1 MHTFKNDAG
10 RKFVLPLNPT
20 TVGRVYRETGFDL
33 RAPEK
38 LSDDLEHAVVVLHSI
53 ARREC
58 VSLLVE
64 DLKASLPG
72 AVLKEA
78 IAAVEAAMVDYFPST
93 TPPPKPKA
101 KPWKPSKTISNDPGD
116 SPSTPSR

>member
-1 MHTFKNDAG
+1 MHTFKIESG

-33 RAPEK
+33 RTPEK
-38 LSDDLEHAVVVLHSI
+38 LNDDLEHAVVVLHSI
-53 ARREC
+53 TRREC
-58 VSLLVE
+58 VELTVE
-64 DLKASLPG
+64 ELKSSLPG
-72 AVLKEA
+72 KVLKEA

-93 TPPPKPKA
+93 TTPPPKA
-101 KPWKPSKTISNDPGD
+101 KPWKPSKTISADPGD